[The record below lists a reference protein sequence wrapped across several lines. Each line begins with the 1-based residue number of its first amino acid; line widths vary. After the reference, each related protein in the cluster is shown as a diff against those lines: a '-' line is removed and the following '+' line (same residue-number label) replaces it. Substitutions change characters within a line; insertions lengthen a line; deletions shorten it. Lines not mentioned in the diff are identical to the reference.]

1 MGRSDQA
8 LGTQSL
14 SGADCSHSEKGT
26 TSVKSEADPKP
37 LMAAGSLL
45 APLYGAGRLF
55 GNGDLCDHSPHS
67 WVNRFA
73 PWHTG
78 LLQGFFSLSS
88 WGYLGERGRWMC
100 PYWSRPLSWCSA
112 PLVSTLQPT
121 PSSLSPLQI
130 LGVFLGE

>member
-8 LGTQSL
+8 LGTQSR

-37 LMAAGSLL
+37 LMAAGSPL
-45 APLYGAGRLF
+45 APLYGTGRLF
-55 GNGDLCDHSPHS
+55 GKGDLCNHSPHS
-67 WVNRFA
+67 WVNRFT

-88 WGYLGERGRWMC
+88 WGYLDERGRWMC
-100 PYWSRPLSWCSA
+100 APTGLDPSAGAQPLWSPLS
-112 PLVSTLQPT
+112 
-121 PSSLSPLQI
+121 SPHPPRCHLCRS
-130 LGVFLGE
+130 